1 MSDIRTKDEQTTK
14 DVLSITPE
22 STRDGLQPEV
32 RDTITTLMEKTNYCS
47 IPCKSLVYD
56 KSGIVG

>member
-14 DVLSITPE
+14 DVLSTTPE

-32 RDTITTLMEKTNYCS
+32 RDTNTTL
-47 IPCKSLVYD
+47 I
-56 KSGIVG
+56 